1 VAVSRE
7 RGLLHITIKEEI
19 TNQDR
24 FLPFIMELSR
34 HMNWKPFYLFM
45 DKLSVH
51 KAINVKEKLKRYDI
65 TPIYNVTASPEYN
78 PIETVFAHVKAQ
90 YRRARLNAL
99 ANTQDFDLDVET
111 RNAFNVVTTDL
122 VIACFKRSYY
132 LLKND

>member
-1 VAVSRE
+1 
-7 RGLLHITIKEEI
+7 
-19 TNQDR
+19 
-24 FLPFIMELSR
+24 MELSR

-51 KAINVKEKLKRYDI
+51 LANNAKELYERYKI
-65 TPIYNVTASPEYN
+65 TTIYNVTASPEYN

-99 ANTQDFDLDVET
+99 ANTQVFNLDIEV

-122 VIACFKRSYY
+122 VNACFKRSYF
-132 LLKND
+132 LLKNA

>member
-1 VAVSRE
+1 
-7 RGLLHITIKEEI
+7 
-19 TNQDR
+19 
-24 FLPFIMELSR
+24 MELSR